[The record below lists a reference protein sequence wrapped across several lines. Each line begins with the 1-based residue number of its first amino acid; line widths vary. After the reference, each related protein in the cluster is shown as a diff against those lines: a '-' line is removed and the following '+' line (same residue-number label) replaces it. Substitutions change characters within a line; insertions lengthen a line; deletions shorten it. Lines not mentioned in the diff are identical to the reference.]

1 MSLQNLTIEQL
12 EERWQELYPV
22 FIVEVESL
30 RALLLG
36 LEKKR
41 KELSM
46 IQEELKKRGVYVN
59 DEKP

>member
-46 IQEELKKRGVYVN
+46 IQEELKKRGVDVN

>member
-1 MSLQNLTIEQL
+1 MSLQNLTVEQL

-22 FIVEVESL
+22 FIEEVESL
-30 RALLLG
+30 RVLLIT

-46 IQEELKKRGVYVN
+46 IQEELKKRGIDVN